1 MAAQAD
7 RPNAM
12 TTRTAIELRAR
23 NMSSLP
29 SKKRPSLA
37 SSVAKGTLT
46 VQEKVGAGS
55 TKFITGGI
63 AFPPLSD
70 GKGRYE
76 RSSVWWAIQVL
87 NLWPLACEA
96 SALPRSEEHTS
107 ELQSQSNLVCRLLL
121 EKKNTH

>member
-29 SKKRPSLA
+29 SKKRLSLA

-46 VQEKVGAGS
+46 VQEKIGTSS

-63 AFPPLSD
+63 TFPPRID
-70 GKGRYE
+70 RKGRYE
-76 RSSVWWAIQVL
+76 RSPEWWAIQVL

-96 SALPRSEEHTS
+96 SALPLS
-107 ELQSQSNLVCRLLL
+107 
-121 EKKNTH
+121 